1 MHRICVTNDV
11 QNIIIMAV
19 SFKAILLPHQAKADG
34 TNFVRVRMTHQ
45 RRSKYFKTNICIS
58 PKDLTKSGKIKSQD
72 ALDQIDD
79 LLRRM
84 RRVAS
89 EMDMFRLKNMDI
101 EEVYDYIDGQLSEP
115 EEFVLDFVEF
125 GLKVADKKSKGTG
138 DVYRT
143 SMNAL
148 LRFFKGRHPDISEIT
163 VRNLRKFE
171 EFIRQEP
178 VVKVNW
184 RTGESVQIKKRKGRR
199 APSQYIGAIRHI
211 YNRAQ
216 MEYNDPDLGIFRIAN
231 DPFKYYEVPK
241 IPTSIH
247 RDIPV
252 EVIQLMID
260 TRHELK
266 GRVRMAVDAFLIS
279 FGLCGI
285 NAIDMYRCE
294 KARKGVIHYF
304 RSKTS
309 ERRDDR
315 AEMYTRIEPCIR
327 MIMTDYKDSDRLFDY
342 HRRYSSEGTFTT
354 ALNQGLRIWQ
364 KRYRQEDFTFYAAR
378 HSWGT
383 IGGSKRCN
391 IDDHILAVGMVHS
404 DVGNK
409 MNKIYVRFDWEQLY
423 DANAK
428 ILGVFD
434 WK

>member
-125 GLKVADKKSKGTG
+125 GMKVADKKSKGTG

-171 EFIRQEP
+171 EFMQGQKEFPKTILEKRQNELQ
-178 VVKVNW
+178 NML
-184 RTGESVQIKKRKGRR
+184 ESN
-199 APSQYIGAIRHI
+199 AS
-211 YNRAQ
+211 
-216 MEYNDPDLGIFRIAN
+216 FRIKVQA
-231 DPFKYYEVPK
+231 
-241 IPTSIH
+241 
-247 RDIPV
+247 
-252 EVIQLMID
+252 L
-260 TRHELK
+260 LK
-266 GRVRMAVDAFLIS
+266 EAEAAESD
-279 FGLCGI
+279 
-285 NAIDMYRCE
+285 
-294 KARKGVIHYF
+294 KKGN
-304 RSKTS
+304 S
-309 ERRDDR
+309 
-315 AEMYTRIEPCIR
+315 
-327 MIMTDYKDSDRLFDY
+327 
-342 HRRYSSEGTFTT
+342 
-354 ALNQGLRIWQ
+354 
-364 KRYRQEDFTFYAAR
+364 
-378 HSWGT
+378 
-383 IGGSKRCN
+383 
-391 IDDHILAVGMVHS
+391 
-404 DVGNK
+404 
-409 MNKIYVRFDWEQLY
+409 
-423 DANAK
+423 
-428 ILGVFD
+428 
-434 WK
+434 